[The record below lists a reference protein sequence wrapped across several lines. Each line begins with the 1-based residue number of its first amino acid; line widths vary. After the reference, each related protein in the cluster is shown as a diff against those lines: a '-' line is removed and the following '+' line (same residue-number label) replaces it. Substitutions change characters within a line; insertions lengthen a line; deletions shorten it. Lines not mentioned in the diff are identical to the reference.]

1 MIGAWPF
8 LVLGSFLLIL
18 VILLLQRAIP
28 SEHVPAESPEDGET
42 QVALFVE
49 SFPQQLADRLFGS
62 EDWEFIAK
70 QESRRIKRL
79 FLQQRTALALC
90 WLRGARANAT
100 QLMRVHSAT
109 ARKNSRLEPLVE
121 LRVIADYFVFQM
133 LCRVIALVIS
143 LRGPVAMGRLVRYAD
158 GLSERLHEV
167 ITKML
172 PAKLAYGNSNGD
184 PAPPGAPGARGQ

>member
-1 MIGAWPF
+1 MTGAWPF
-8 LVLGSFLLIL
+8 LVLGLFLLIL

-28 SEHVPAESPEDGET
+28 SDRDPAQSSEDGET

-70 QESRRIKRL
+70 QESRRVKRL
-79 FLQQRTALALC
+79 FLQQRTALALS

-121 LRVIADYFVFQM
+121 LKVIADYFVFQM
-133 LCRVIALVIS
+133 LCQMIAAIIRV
-143 LRGPVAMGRLVRYAD
+143 RGPVAMGRLVGYAD
-158 GLSERLHEV
+158 ALSERLYEV
-167 ITKML
+167 ITRVL
-172 PAKLAYGNSNGD
+172 PAELAYENSKRK
-184 PAPPGAPGARGQ
+184 PAPPGARRARGR